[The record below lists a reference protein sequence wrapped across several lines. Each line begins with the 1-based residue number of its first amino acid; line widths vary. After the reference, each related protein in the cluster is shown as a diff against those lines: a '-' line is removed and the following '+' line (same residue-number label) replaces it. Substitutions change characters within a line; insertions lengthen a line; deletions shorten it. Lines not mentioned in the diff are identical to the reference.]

1 MRPTAAP
8 FPTRPLPDRWTMLMP
23 GLTILCRVLGV
34 VCGLVAL
41 GMGMG

>member
-1 MRPTAAP
+1 MRPNVQP
-8 FPTRPLPDRWTMLMP
+8 FPVQPPPDRWTLLMP

-41 GMGMG
+41 GMG

>member
-1 MRPTAAP
+1 MRRTAHP
-8 FPTRPLPDRWTMLMP
+8 FPAQPLPDRWTLLMP

-41 GMGMG
+41 GMG

>member
-1 MRPTAAP
+1 MRRTVHP
-8 FPTRPLPDRWTMLMP
+8 FPAQPLPDRWTLLMP

-41 GMGMG
+41 GMG